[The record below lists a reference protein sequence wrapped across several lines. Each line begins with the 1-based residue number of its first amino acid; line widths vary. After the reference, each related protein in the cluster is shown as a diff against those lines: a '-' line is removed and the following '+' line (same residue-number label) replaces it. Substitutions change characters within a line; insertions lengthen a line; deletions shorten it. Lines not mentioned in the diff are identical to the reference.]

1 MKSVLAVVVCLLAH
15 CSLGVDKSAHQ
26 NTNSIESPQ
35 HQHPLN
41 LNRLETV
48 AGVWDYL
55 WHIWKDV
62 EDVVAGRIPHPFRCT
77 ECFKGLGCF
86 DACNGTFHY
95 VHLLPETPE
104 QIGTAFRLYP
114 W

>member
-1 MKSVLAVVVCLLAH
+1 MRRSVFLVALCVVVQ
-15 CSLGVDKSAHQ
+15 CSTVGVDKAFAAVEPPSHG
-26 NTNSIESPQ
+26 
-35 HQHPLN
+35 HPLN
-41 LNRLETV
+41 LDRLETV

-55 WHIWKDV
+55 WHIWKGV
-62 EDVVAGRIPHPFRCT
+62 EDVITGKIPYPFKCT

-104 QIGTAFRLYP
+104 EIKTAFRLFP